1 MDWLQKLL
9 SGEASAP
16 RINESGGK
24 KDFGFLSNADELLE
38 ELENG
43 SEDEDPDEK

>member
-1 MDWLQKLL
+1 MDWLPD
-9 SGEASAP
+9 GEAGAP

-38 ELENG
+38 ELEND
-43 SEDEDPDEK
+43 SEDEDSDKK